1 MTRINGNESAG
12 KRENGTRREG
22 ENGGRAAPFCG
33 RPPNRQMSSSFPSDA
48 SERYAR
54 RPLEARR
61 KCGSQQGLH
70 LFVDS
75 LREGSVKRREEKA
88 PPHALIHSTLIST
101 AACAFNGLLMGS
113 KVFGAPHLCP
123 AASVHYSPPP
133 PPLRNKTERIG
144 PHKKTTTVRCPDK
157 TCKKTHKTTEI

>member
-1 MTRINGNESAG
+1 
-12 KRENGTRREG
+12 
-22 ENGGRAAPFCG
+22 
-33 RPPNRQMSSSFPSDA
+33 MSSSFPSDA

-54 RPLEARR
+54 GPLEARR

-113 KVFGAPHLCP
+113 KVFGAPHLSP
-123 AASVHYSPPP
+123 VASVHYSPPP
-133 PPLRNKTERIG
+133 PPLRNKTEQRTG
-144 PHKKTTTVRCPDK
+144 PHKKTVRCPDK
-157 TCKKTHKTTEI
+157 TCKKTHKTTKISEKKEGKKSGRRRWTADHGQDDDNKKGAL